1 MLEARA
7 SSAKTH
13 HRASMGVLAAA
24 TDLGRNDLIIATAQQ
39 IKSSAAGSDAD
50 LPRVNYL
57 LACALYDSG
66 KKTEAMELWNTLASH
81 PENLYGTRAALSMA
95 ESLRADGDNA
105 RAMDTVNKLIDAN
118 PPHAYWMA
126 RAFILLSDMLRAE
139 GSDFEADEYLR
150 ALRSNYP
157 GNDADIFQMID
168 QRLK

>member
-1 MLEARA
+1 RAR
-7 SSAKTH
+7 
-13 HRASMGVLAAA
+13 MGVLAAA
-24 TDLGRNDLIIATAQQ
+24 TDLGRHDLIIATARQ
-39 IKSSAAGSDAD
+39 IKSSAAGSDSD

-57 LACALYDSG
+57 LACALHDNG
-66 KKTEAMELWNTLASH
+66 QHNEAMELWTSLAKH

-95 ESLRADGDNA
+95 EALRESGENR

-126 RAFILLSDMLRAE
+126 RAFILLSDMLRDE
-139 GSDFEADEYLR
+139 GSEFEADEYLR
-150 ALRSNYP
+150 VLRANYP